1 MKLYSFHRSTASFRV
16 RIALHFKGIPF
27 DTNAVHLLR
36 GDGEQHAEAYR
47 RLNPQRL
54 LPTLVDGKNVLTQS
68 LAICEYLE
76 ETHPSPAL
84 LPAGAAPRARVR
96 GLATALAADIHPLH
110 TIRVT
115 RHLANAFDIGENERL
130 AWTRHWIHDGLS
142 AIEEQLS
149 SSPATGIYSHGDSIT
164 LADVFLVPQVLSAK
178 AYGVDIEQLAHIT
191 RITTR
196 CLRHPAFDAALPVN
210 QPDAA

>member
-1 MKLYSFHRSTASFRV
+1 LKLYSFHRSTASFRV

-27 DTNAVHLLR
+27 DTEAVHLLR

-47 RLNPQRL
+47 SLNPQRL
-54 LPTLVDGKNVLTQS
+54 LPTLIDGENVLTQS

-76 ETHPSPAL
+76 ETRPSPAL
-84 LPAGAAPRARVR
+84 LPAGAAAKARVR
-96 GLATALAADIHPLH
+96 GLAAALAADIHPLH

-115 RHLANAFDIGENERL
+115 RHLANEFDMGENERL

-178 AYGVDIEQLAHIT
+178 AYGVDLEHLAHIT

-196 CLRHPAFDAALPVN
+196 CLQHSAFDAALPVN